1 MSSNDPAVDAFSS
14 AASPPL
20 AGPDAVLG
28 RRAFLGQVG
37 MATGVALGAT
47 FPTNAQAAESPT
59 EAIKRIVAARQI
71 INVHEHVQGEAN
83 TETLLREMDSLGI
96 GRTILVGS
104 PWFTLSLYEQAG
116 FTRHDENNAA
126 IVAMARAHPDRFE
139 AWPTVNP
146 LEADKVDKL
155 KALVEQGATGA
166 KLYLGHGYTAS
177 RRNTYIFHPIA
188 MDDTRMMGL
197 YEYLAAAHLPVCFH
211 VNPAKPGFMDEF
223 VTVLRRFPDLKVN
236 TPHYMLSSMVHSRL
250 YEMLETFPHLMV
262 DISFGHDDY
271 LRTGLQRISSST
283 GAFQR
288 LFSTF
293 PERFLFGT
301 DYVVTSLRPHSHDWY
316 AERTQ
321 AYLDML
327 SRPTYTTPLLPG
339 RTLNGLALSPHLIE
353 NLLYRNYGAFQRSQ
367 PEGTVIARELAWG
380 RLRVPSVNRAPGE
393 ALDPP
398 ARRRRR
404 RG

>member
-1 MSSNDPAVDAFSS
+1 MSSNDPAVDVFSS
-14 AASPPL
+14 AASLPL
-20 AGPDAVLG
+20 AGPDAVWS

-37 MATGVALGAT
+37 VATGLALGTT
-47 FPTNAQAAESPT
+47 FPAIAQAAESPT
-59 EAIKRIVAARQI
+59 EAIERIVAARQI

-83 TETLLREMDSLGI
+83 TETLLREMDALGI

-126 IVAMARAHPDRFE
+126 IVAMARAHPGRFE

-146 LEADKVDKL
+146 LEANKVEKL
-155 KALVEQGATGA
+155 KPLVAQGATGV

-177 RRNTYIFHPIA
+177 RRNTYIFHPMA
-188 MDDTRMMGL
+188 MDDARMMEV
-197 YEYLAAAHLPVCFH
+197 YEYLSEAHLPVCFH

-250 YEMLETFPHLMV
+250 NEMLRTFPNLVV

-288 LFSTF
+288 LFTEF

-301 DYVVTSLRPHSHDWY
+301 DYVVTSLRPHDHEWY
-316 AERTQ
+316 AIRTQ

-327 SRPTYTTPLLPG
+327 SRTSYTTPLLPG
-339 RTLNGLALSPHLIE
+339 RTLNGLALSPHQLE
-353 NLLYRNYGAFQRSQ
+353 CLLYRNYTSFQALRPS
-367 PEGTVIARELAWG
+367 GTVITREVEWG
-380 RLRVPSVNRAPGE
+380 RLRVPSVDRAPGQ

-398 ARRRRR
+398 VRRGRR

>member
-1 MSSNDPAVDAFSS
+1 MSSNDPAVDGLSPT
-14 AASPPL
+14 ASPPL
-20 AGPDAVLG
+20 AGSDVG
-28 RRAFLGQVG
+28 WSRRAFLGQVG
-37 MATGVALGAT
+37 MATGFALGASV
-47 FPTNAQAAESPT
+47 PAIAQTAESPT
-59 EAIKRIVAARQI
+59 EAIQRIVAARQI

-83 TETLLREMDSLGI
+83 TETLLREMDALGI

-126 IVAMARAHPDRFE
+126 IVAMAKAHPKRFE

-155 KALVEQGATGA
+155 KALVAQGATGV

-177 RRNTYIFHPIA
+177 RRNTYIFHPMA
-188 MDDTRMMGL
+188 MDDARMMGV
-197 YEYLAAAHLPVCFH
+197 YEYLAEAHLPVCFH

-236 TPHYMLSSMVHSRL
+236 TPHYMLSSMVHARL
-250 YEMLETFPHLMV
+250 YEMLRTFPNLMV

-283 GAFQR
+283 SAFQR
-288 LFSTF
+288 LFTEFSD
-293 PERFLFGT
+293 RFLFGT
-301 DYVVTSLRPHSHDWY
+301 DYVVTSLRPHDHDWY

-339 RTLNGLALSPHLIE
+339 RTLNGLALSPPLLE
-353 NLLYRNYGAFQRSQ
+353 NLLYRNYMAFQQRR
-367 PEGTVIARELAWG
+367 PRGTTLTRKVEWG
-380 RLRVPSVNRAPGE
+380 RLRVPSVSRAPGE
-393 ALDPP
+393 ALEPP